1 MGALFELAE
10 KQNLQEWVLAH
21 SQNEIVFSHRL
32 PIGKHR
38 RFIAALIVDGE
49 QLETMV
55 QTKLTLIVGIR

>member
-38 RFIAALIVDGE
+38 CFIAGLIAEGE
-49 QLETMV
+49 QLETLL